1 MESNKSE
8 MVRYLIGL
16 PSESSVAF
24 EGGVAHWMG
33 TAGAVDP
40 VLPEI
45 GV

>member
-1 MESNKSE
+1 
-8 MVRYLIGL
+8 MVLYLTGL
-16 PSESSVAF
+16 PFESSVAF

-33 TAGAVDP
+33 IAGAIDP

>member
-1 MESNKSE
+1 